1 MVIEEDIKK
10 VEEKAEKMS
19 VAMEMLQFAKEQ
31 NTILENNNNRQ
42 HNVIKMLICVIIG
55 LIILLCISVG
65 YTIYTLNDIQTETDS
80 IEIQDV
86 EEIDNSHIK
95 IGDDIWEKSELQE
108 E

>member
-108 E
+108 K